1 MPAYGTDDNPG
12 ARNPTGFHNA
22 GLDVKNLVFIDLAM
36 RLHHHIDV
44 Q

>member
-1 MPAYGTDDNPG
+1 MSAYGTDDNPG
-12 ARNPTGFHNA
+12 ARNPTGFHDA
-22 GLDVKNLVFIDLAM
+22 GMGVIILVFIDLGM